1 MKKSVKTIIRLSF
14 MAIIGLLLLPFRYV
28 FSFGSLVLIVFF
40 SLIYA
45 IVVSISEKSWR
56 PWIEFFKVVWEG
68 FLNALIFG
76 IWPIVK
82 LFKPGKKW
90 DKKNF

>member
-1 MKKSVKTIIRLSF
+1 MKKSVKTII
-14 MAIIGLLLLPFRYV
+14 GLIVLPFRYV

-68 FLNALIFG
+68 FLNALVFG
-76 IWPIVK
+76 VWPIVK
-82 LFKPGKKW
+82 LFKPGKEW
-90 DKKNF
+90 NQKNF

>member
-1 MKKSVKTIIRLSF
+1 MKKSVKSIIRLSF

-45 IVVSISEKSWR
+45 IVVSISEKSWI
-56 PWIEFFKVVWEG
+56 PLSEVFKFVGEG
-68 FLNALIFG
+68 FLNALVLG
-76 IWPIVK
+76 VWPSVK